1 MTAVAESGSSLIYV
15 LHDIAQLDLNPAAA
29 QFHVVVSG
37 HSHRPGHAE
46 LDRVLYVN
54 PGSAGPRRFQF
65 TITVALLHLW
75 YPSPGTVEYI
85 DLSG

>member
-1 MTAVAESGSSLIYV
+1 MTAVAESWSSLIYV
-15 LHDIAQLDLNPAAA
+15 LHYIAQLDLNPSAA
-29 QFHVVVSG
+29 QFLVVVSG

-46 LDRVLYVN
+46 RDGGLYVN
-54 PGSAGPRRFQF
+54 PGSAGPRRFQLA
-65 TITVALLHLW
+65 ITVALLHLW